1 MENLID
7 ITNTQAMIPALEVN
21 YKPSLLFTRTF
32 FPTHQTFATEEV
44 IMDYR
49 KGARKMAPFVVPG
62 SGVNMARTG
71 FKTNKYKPPMIAPQR
86 PLNVAD
92 LEKRAFGEDVFSTQ
106 TPAERA
112 ASILAKD
119 QLELTD
125 AIDRRIEWMCV
136 NALLYGTFEAK
147 GKADDGG
154 DEVIDSITFQD
165 FTQKQTLTGTDMWTA
180 TDTADI
186 YGQIKDIRKTMVR
199 NSGNA
204 PTLMVGNSTTMQYI
218 VKNKSLLGILM
229 IPNGPTMANFVNITP
244 QIIGNDITREA
255 QITGLNIQ
263 AYSYDGVYEDDDGTT
278 KEYLPDG
285 YVIFSR
291 PNIGS
296 LLCGMITQLEKGT
309 WNSYAGIYVPKFW
322 DVEGSDVQMYR
333 IASRSVPLPAN
344 MDDWYV
350 LKAF

>member
-1 MENLID
+1 MSVID
-7 ITNTQAMIPALEVN
+7 IENTQAMLTGLEVS

-32 FPTHQTFATEEV
+32 FPSHQNFVTEEV
-44 IMDYR
+44 LMDYR

-62 SGVNMARTG
+62 SGVNMIRGG
-71 FKTNKYKPPMIAPQR
+71 FKTNKYAPPMIAPQR
-86 PLNVAD
+86 PLNVKD

-106 TPAERA
+106 TPAQRA
-112 ASILAKD
+112 AGILAKD
-119 QLELTD
+119 QVELTD
-125 AIDRRIEWMCV
+125 AIDRRIEWMAV
-136 NALLYGTFEAK
+136 NSMLYGTFTAK

-154 DEVIDSITFQD
+154 EEVVDTITFQD
-165 FTQKQTLTGTDMWTA
+165 FTQKQTLSGDDMWTA

-186 YGQIKDIRKTMVR
+186 YGQIKDIRKTMVQ

-204 PTLMVGNSTTMQYI
+204 PTLMIGNSKTISYL
-218 VKNKSLLGILM
+218 VNNADLYKKLM
-229 IPNGPTMANFVNITP
+229 IPNGQTMANFVNITP
-244 QIIGNDITREA
+244 IIVSNDVIREA

-263 AYSYDGVYEDDDGTT
+263 VYSYDGVYDDEDGTT
-278 KEYLPDG
+278 KAYLPDG

-296 LLCGMITQLEKGT
+296 ILCGAITQLEKGDY
-309 WNSYAGIYVPKFW
+309 NSYTGIYVPKVW
-322 DVEGSDVQMYR
+322 SVEGKDTTVLR
-333 IASRSVPLPAN
+333 IASRCVPLPAN